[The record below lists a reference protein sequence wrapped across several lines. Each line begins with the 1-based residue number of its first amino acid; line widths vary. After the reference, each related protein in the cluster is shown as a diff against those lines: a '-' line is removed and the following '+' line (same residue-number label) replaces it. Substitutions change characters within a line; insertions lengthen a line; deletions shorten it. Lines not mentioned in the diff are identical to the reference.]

1 MTKHHLRRFLEDR
14 AGNFGLM
21 TAILLPVLV
30 GAAGVALDLTNAMQM
45 KNTMQGLADSAALSA
60 ASSMADKG
68 LTSSQAQEQAKSIL
82 AAQISNYTNPAD
94 AQAAA
99 ETAKSVKDNTD
110 VSVATTGTA
119 TSGQTFDVTINSVYK
134 MPLNGLS
141 SIMGFKT
148 LNVAVAGTARSSTQ
162 AQNALSMYLVLDR
175 SGSMG
180 ENTDTV
186 DSTNP
191 STCTETKNGKCTKT
205 KTNYIIKIDAL
216 KIAVGSLLDTIK
228 TADPDTKYARLG
240 AVSYNNVMQSPEKLG
255 WGTSKVSDYVD
266 DLTSG
271 GTTNSGEAMTLAYT
285 SLNDAAETTAHKNKN
300 GQTKPS
306 KFIIFMTDGENNISG
321 ADAKTKTAC
330 ANAKTAGIEVYSVAF
345 MAPSAGRSLLNTCA
359 TDASH
364 YYDASDAVELVAAFK
379 SIGEKASQ
387 IGTRLTN

>member
-82 AAQISNYTNPAD
+82 AAQISNYTNPTD

-99 ETAKSVKDNTD
+99 DTAKSVKDNTD

-186 DSTNP
+186 NSQQP
-191 STCTETKNGKCTKT
+191 TKCSNNSCSKKE
-205 KTNYIIKIDAL
+205 TNYIIKIDAL

-266 DLTSG
+266 ALTSG